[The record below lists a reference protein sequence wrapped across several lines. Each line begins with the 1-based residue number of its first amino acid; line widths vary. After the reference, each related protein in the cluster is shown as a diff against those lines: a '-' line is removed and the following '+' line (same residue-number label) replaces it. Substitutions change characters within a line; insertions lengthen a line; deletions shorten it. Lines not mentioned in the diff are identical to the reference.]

1 MPTPSVARL
10 GHVGLHVHDLERQK
24 AFYRD
29 IIGLTVTDED
39 PGLGMV
45 FMSAQPEVEHHELLL
60 CRGRNAAGDAR
71 LMQQLSFRCN
81 SLEDVIGY
89 YRRFKEHGV
98 KFDMVIS
105 HGNAVGVYVFDPE
118 GNRIET
124 YWNTGLQAKQPYGAR
139 IDLEKPPEELIKEIE
154 ESVAKYGKTG
164 FIDRER
170 LKNAGIASRK

>member
-10 GHVGLHVHDLERQK
+10 GHVGLHCHDLEKQK
-24 AFYRD
+24 VFYRD

-39 PGLGMV
+39 PQLGMV

-60 CRGRNAAGDAR
+60 CRGRNAGADTR
-71 LMQQLSFRCN
+71 LVQQLSFRCN
-81 SLEDVIGY
+81 SLDDVIGY

-105 HGNAVGVYVFDPE
+105 HGNAVGVYVYDPE

-139 IDLEKPPEELIKEIE
+139 IDLDKPAAELIREIE

-164 FIDRER
+164 FIDREGMAR
-170 LKNAGIASRK
+170 PKAASS